1 MIWLVP
7 VIAAL
12 LLASGL
18 ALAYVIGGA
27 AVLSFLISDNARY
40 LAILPQKV
48 FSQISVFSLLAM
60 PLFILAGELMN
71 RGGVTKSLIDLSMA
85 LIGRVRGGLGH
96 VNIMTSVFFAGISG
110 SAVAD
115 AAALS
120 NTLVPAMR
128 ERGYSAE
135 YAGAI
140 TAASSIIG
148 PIVPPSIILI
158 FYGALMQTSVAA
170 LFVAGIMPGLLL
182 AAALIGVNGFFA
194 WRDDHPRVEKGDAPA
209 LGSAILSALPALCL
223 PIIIVGGI
231 VLGWMTPT
239 EAAAVAVLAAAIAA
253 FFYSPLTLTD
263 YWESFSRTAIL
274 TGSIF
279 MILCAVAAFGHLAAL
294 ERIPQAI
301 VGLVE
306 QMGLGPI
313 GFLIMMNVLFIIA
326 GMVLD
331 VTVALALMVPLLA
344 PVALANGA
352 DPVHLGIVIC
362 FNLCIGLVSPP
373 LGGCLLIVSTVTGVD
388 YWKLAR
394 AVMPFVIAEIV
405 VLGVLVF
412 IPEISLW
419 LPRTLGLW
427 K

>member
-1 MIWLVP
+1 MIWVVP
-7 VIAAL
+7 FVIVGF
-12 LLASGL
+12 LASGL

-27 AVLSFLISDNARY
+27 AVLTFVLSDNTRY
-40 LAILPQKV
+40 LAVLPQKV
-48 FSQISVFSLLAM
+48 FSQISVFSLLSM

-71 RGGVTKSLIDLSMA
+71 RGGVTKALIDLSMA
-85 LIGRVRGGLGH
+85 LIGRIRGGLGH

-120 NTLVPAMR
+120 NTLVPEMR
-128 ERGYSAE
+128 RRGYSIE

-148 PIVPPSIILI
+148 PIIPPSIILI
-158 FYGALMQTSVAA
+158 FYGAIMQTSVAA

-182 AAALIGVNGFFA
+182 ALMLFAVNAWYA
-194 WRDDHPRVEKGDAPA
+194 WREDHPRIEKGESPPLFPA
-209 LGSAILSALPALCL
+209 IFAALPALCL
-223 PIIIVGGI
+223 PMIIVGGI

-239 EAAAVAVLAAAIAA
+239 EAAAVAVVAAVIAA
-253 FFYSPLTLTD
+253 FFYSPITMTD
-263 YWESFSRTAIL
+263 LWESFSRTAIL

-301 VGLVE
+301 ADLVE
-306 QMGLGPI
+306 QMGLGPV
-313 GFLIMMNVLFIIA
+313 GFLIVMNLIFIVA
-326 GMVLD
+326 GMIMD
-331 VTVALALMVPLLA
+331 VPVALALIVPLLA

-362 FNLCIGLVSPP
+362 FNLSIGLVSPP
-373 LGGCLLIVSTVTGVD
+373 LGSCLLIVSTVTGVD

-394 AVMPFVIAEIV
+394 KVMPFVIAELV
-405 VLGVLVF
+405 VLAILVAT
-412 IPEISLW
+412 PEISLW

-427 K
+427 P

>member
-1 MIWLVP
+1 MIWIVP
-7 VIAAL
+7 FIAAA

-27 AVLSFLISDNARY
+27 AALTFILSDNSRY
-40 LAILPQKV
+40 LAVLPQKV
-48 FSQISVFSLLAM
+48 FSQISIFSLLAM

-85 LIGRVRGGLGH
+85 LIGRLRGGLGH

-170 LFVAGIMPGLLL
+170 LFVAGILPGLLL
-182 AAALIGVNGFFA
+182 AAVLFAVNAWFA
-194 WRDDHPRVEKGDAPA
+194 WREDHPRVEKGDAPA
-209 LGSAILSALPALCL
+209 LLPAIFKALPALCL

-239 EAAAVAVLAAAIAA
+239 EAAAVAVFAAVIAA
-253 FFYSPLTLTD
+253 FFYSPLSLKD
-263 YWESFSRTAIL
+263 MWESFTRTAIL

-301 VGLVE
+301 AGLVE
-306 QMGLGPI
+306 QMGLGPV
-313 GFLIMMNVLFIIA
+313 GFLLVMNLIFIIA
-326 GMVLD
+326 GMVMD
-331 VTVALALMVPLLA
+331 VPVALALLVPLLA

-394 AVMPFVIAEIV
+394 AVLPFVVAEIIA
-405 VLGVLVF
+405 LGILVF
-412 IPEISLW
+412 TPEISLW

>member
-1 MIWLVP
+1 MIWIVP
-7 VIAAL
+7 IVAGV

-27 AVLSFLISDNARY
+27 AVLTFVLSDNTRY
-40 LAILPQKV
+40 LAVLPQKV

-85 LIGRVRGGLGH
+85 LIGRLRGGLGH

-128 ERGYSAE
+128 ERGYTAE

-182 AAALIGVNGFFA
+182 AAALFAVNGFFA
-194 WRDDHPRVEKGDAPA
+194 WRDDHPRVEKGDAPNLFA
-209 LGSAILSALPALCL
+209 AIFAALPALCL

-231 VLGWMTPT
+231 ILGWMTPT
-239 EAAAVAVLAAAIAA
+239 EAAAVAVLAAVVAA
-253 FFYSPLTLTD
+253 FFYSPLTLAD
-263 YWESFSRTAIL
+263 IWESFSRTAIL

-301 VGLVE
+301 AGLVD
-306 QMGLGPI
+306 QIGLGPV
-313 GFLIMMNVLFIIA
+313 GFLLVMNLIFILA
-326 GMVLD
+326 GMVMD
-331 VTVALALMVPLLA
+331 VPVALALLVPLLA

-373 LGGCLLIVSTVTGVD
+373 LGGCLLIVSTVTGLN

-394 AVMPFVIAEIV
+394 AVMPFVFAELI
-405 VLGVLVF
+405 VLGILVF
-412 IPEISLW
+412 TPEISLW

>member
-1 MIWLVP
+1 MIWLIP
-7 VIAAL
+7 VFAAS

-18 ALAYVIGGA
+18 ALAYVIGGT
-27 AVLSFLISDNARY
+27 AVLTFILTDNTRY
-40 LAILPQKV
+40 LAVLPQKV
-48 FSQISVFSLLAM
+48 FSQISVFSLMAM

-71 RGGVTKSLIDLSMA
+71 RGGVTKALIDLSMA
-85 LIGRVRGGLGH
+85 LIGRLRGGLGH

-170 LFVAGIMPGLLL
+170 LFVAGILPGLLL
-182 AAALIGVNGFFA
+182 AAALFVINSWYA
-194 WRDDHPRVEKGDAPA
+194 WKEDHPRIEAGESPKLLPA
-209 LGSAILSALPALCL
+209 IIAALPAVCL
-223 PIIIVGGI
+223 PFIIVGGI

-239 EAAAVAVLAAAIAA
+239 EAAAVAVVAAAVAA
-253 FFYSPLTLTD
+253 FFYSPLTASD
-263 YWESFSRTAIL
+263 IWESFSRTAIL

-301 VGLVE
+301 AGLVD
-306 QMGLGPI
+306 QMGLGPL
-313 GFLIMMNVLFIIA
+313 GFLLVMNLIFILA
-326 GMVLD
+326 GMVMD
-331 VTVALALMVPLLA
+331 VPVALALLVPLLA
-344 PVALANGA
+344 PVALAGGA

-362 FNLCIGLVSPP
+362 FNLSIGLITPP
-373 LGGCLLIVSTVTGVD
+373 LGSCLLIVSTVSGVD
-388 YWKLAR
+388 YWKLAWKII
-394 AVMPFVIAEIV
+394 PFVVAELV
-405 VLGVLVF
+405 VLGILVAA
-412 IPEISLW
+412 PEISLW
-419 LPRTLGLW
+419 LPRAFGLW

>member
-1 MIWLVP
+1 MMWIVP
-7 VIAAL
+7 AIAAA

-27 AVLSFLISDNARY
+27 AVLTFVISDNTHY
-40 LAILPQKV
+40 LAVLPQKV
-48 FSQISVFSLLAM
+48 FSQISVFSLMAM

-85 LIGRVRGGLGH
+85 LIGRIRGGLGH

-120 NTLVPAMR
+120 NTLVPEMR
-128 ERGYSAE
+128 ARGYSAE

-170 LFVAGIMPGLLL
+170 LFVAGILPGLLL
-182 AAALIGVNGFFA
+182 AAALFAVNGFYA
-194 WRDDHPRVEKGDAPA
+194 WRDDHPRVAKGEAPP
-209 LGSAILSALPALCL
+209 LLRAIITALPALSL
-223 PIIIVGGI
+223 PVIIVGGI

-239 EAAAVAVLAAAIAA
+239 EAAAVAVLAAVIAA
-253 FFYSPLTLTD
+253 FFYSPLTLPD
-263 YWESFSRTAIL
+263 LWESFSRTAIL

-301 VGLVE
+301 ANLVE
-306 QMGLGPI
+306 QMGLGPV
-313 GFLIMMNVLFIIA
+313 GFLLVMNLIFIMA
-326 GMVLD
+326 GMIMD
-331 VTVALALMVPLLA
+331 VPVALALLVPLLA

-373 LGGCLLIVSTVTGVD
+373 LGSCLLIVSTVTGVN

-394 AVMPFVIAEIV
+394 AVMPFVIAELI

-412 IPEISLW
+412 TPEITLW
-419 LPRTLGLW
+419 LPRAMGLW
-427 K
+427 N